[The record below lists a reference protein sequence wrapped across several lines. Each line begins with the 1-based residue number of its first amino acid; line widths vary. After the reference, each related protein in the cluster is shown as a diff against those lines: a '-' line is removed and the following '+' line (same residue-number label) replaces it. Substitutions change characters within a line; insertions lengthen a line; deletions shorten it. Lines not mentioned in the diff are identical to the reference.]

1 MGVLVYWRRGGR
13 KRERFYRIE
22 IEFNM
27 SKSEREASGIDLK
40 YVMSLVQS
48 SLREGIVKCVEART
62 QD

>member
-22 IEFNM
+22 IEFYM

-40 YVMSLVQS
+40 YVMSLVQ
-48 SLREGIVKCVEART
+48 
-62 QD
+62 